1 MPISPKKLRAFAN
14 KSKKGGGKPHA
25 APSLKPPK
33 GWFDRMVDEVDKKGV
48 DDPAAVVGK
57 IWSDLPDAKKAEIRG
72 REGKS
77 YGPAK

>member
-1 MPISPKKLRAFAN
+1 MAINPKKLRAYAN
-14 KSKKGGGKPHA
+14 RDKSGGKPHG

-33 GWFDRMVDEVDKKGV
+33 EWFDKMVDEASKKGV

-57 IWSDLPDAKKAEIRG
+57 IWSDLSPAKKSEIRG
-72 REGKS
+72 REGKA